1 MVIEQTTRGERAYDI
16 FSRLLKDRII
26 IIGSAVTDEM
36 ANIIVAQMLFLEMED
51 PNADIT
57 LYVNTPGGSVTA
69 GMSIYDTMQF
79 VKPDVQTWCV
89 GMAYSMG
96 AVLLTAGAEGKR
108 FALPHSTA
116 LIHQPLGGIRGQ
128 ASDISIHA
136 EEILRVKRE
145 ITGIL
150 ARHTGQP
157 LERIERDSD
166 RDFYMTAEQAKEY
179 GLIDEIVRQ
188 R

>member
-26 IIGSAVTDEM
+26 IIGTGITDEM
-36 ANIIVAQMLFLEMED
+36 ANIVVAQMLFLEMED

-57 LYVNTPGGSVTA
+57 LYINTPGGSVTA

-108 FALPHSTA
+108 FALPHSTT

-157 LERIERDSD
+157 IERIERDSD